1 MSDDPIDAF
10 LVSVRQ
16 WAEYHRDRGTCTL
29 KIYDVGLVVAEVSFP
44 ENFND
49 PAITCLCHQKPLP
62 EHRRDAKARGSKPTK
77 PQ

>member
-1 MSDDPIDAF
+1 
-10 LVSVRQ
+10 
-16 WAEYHRDRGTCTL
+16 
-29 KIYDVGLVVAEVSFP
+29 VVAEVSFP